1 MFKSIPILVL
11 LATLYGL
18 SGNRVQAQSQPASP
32 GNYQFSLQQA
42 MDYALQHKNDVLNA
56 QLDVT
61 IAQRQ
66 AQEILATSFPQI
78 SGSVQLQDYLAL
90 PTQLLPGEFFGAPA
104 GTYIPVKFGT
114 QYNMSAGITA
124 TQLIADGSYFVA
136 AKGTAALIDLSKK
149 NSERTDIETKVAVSK
164 AYYSV
169 LVNRRS
175 LSLLDANISR
185 LQKLKDDTKALLDNG
200 FVEKLDYNRVMV
212 GYNNL
217 VTEKEKVNQLLI
229 LNNYLLKY
237 QMGMDVNASL
247 TLTDS
252 LTEDLLHVS
261 DLENQTFNPQNRIEF
276 QLLQT
281 QRTLYGLDVK
291 RNKMSYLPSLAAFGT
306 LSYSAQRTEF
316 NFFNNDHWFSTGI
329 VGLQL
334 SVPIFD
340 GFAKERRIQQGQLKL
355 QQNANDELNLQNA
368 LQMEMNASRITLDNA
383 LKTLHS
389 QKENM
394 KLAEE
399 VYDEAKKKFD
409 AGVGS
414 NLETINAQTDLKTAQ
429 NNYLEALYEAL
440 VARVDLM
447 KALGSVK

>member
-1 MFKSIPILVL
+1 
-11 LATLYGL
+11 
-18 SGNRVQAQSQPASP
+18 
-32 GNYQFSLQQA
+32 
-42 MDYALQHKNDVLNA
+42 
-56 QLDVT
+56 
-61 IAQRQ
+61 
-66 AQEILATSFPQI
+66 
-78 SGSVQLQDYLAL
+78 
-90 PTQLLPGEFFGAPA
+90 
-104 GTYIPVKFGT
+104 
-114 QYNMSAGITA
+114 
-124 TQLIADGSYFVA
+124 
-136 AKGTAALIDLSKK
+136 
-149 NSERTDIETKVAVSK
+149 
-164 AYYSV
+164 
-169 LVNRRS
+169 
-175 LSLLDANISR
+175 
-185 LQKLKDDTKALLDNG
+185 
-200 FVEKLDYNRVMV
+200 
-212 GYNNL
+212 
-217 VTEKEKVNQLLI
+217 VNQLLI